1 VLGVRDPRATLVSE
15 VMTREV
21 ITVTP
26 AATVEEVA
34 AIFTEKRCR
43 HLPVV
48 DQGRLAGLISI
59 GDISR
64 WVAANDHA
72 EAESLKGYIA
82 GGLGG

>member
-1 VLGVRDPRATLVSE
+1 
-15 VMTREV
+15 
-21 ITVTP
+21 
-26 AATVEEVA
+26 
-34 AIFTEKRCR
+34 
-43 HLPVV
+43 V